1 MDVLEQTA
9 MLVLFG
15 DFFSQ
20 KERFSSKNAILSIS
34 AKNKHGKEI
43 IEISQTVLIC
53 QMKYIFKVL
62 VGF

>member
-1 MDVLEQTA
+1 